1 MNYPAASCEVSK
13 ALKIE
18 ERELTSMYLMIR
30 SALLLHVLLD
40 YPFIAIL
47 SYGVHVVAACP
58 EPPSPE
64 HLLYLCMHA
73 KYLPG
78 SDALDDLYD
87 RRRLHHGNTLGEE
100 MHVILVG
107 TNLHKMDLVSLRN
120 THADLFQG
128 ILRCFRKYLPPVF
141 CRAYDVVE
149 EERLVVSF
157 EDVFAHSPILP
168 HGTDHGDVYRKGIR
182 AA

>member
-1 MNYPAASCEVSK
+1 MFHDYYFKRYYLLWSKRIILMNYPAASSGVSK

-120 THADLFQG
+120 THANLFQS
-128 ILRCFRKYLPPVF
+128 ILHCFGEYLPPVF
-141 CRAYDVVE
+141 RRTYDMV
-149 EERLVVSF
+149 
-157 EDVFAHSPILP
+157 
-168 HGTDHGDVYRKGIR
+168 
-182 AA
+182 